1 MDRRYKNYRNN
12 NYYNQGGYYNN
23 RRGGYGRRNNYNNY
37 RNDYYE
43 YEVEIP
49 SEPNNNNNNNNQNN
63 NINQN
68 LNNDNKNQNNNS
80 QSNNNKIFTKEGI
93 EIEYIENKKNKK
105 NYKKKSNQGNNKPQN
120 KYEEVEI
127 EYAPE
132 EIYNEM
138 KNKGKGKILAK
149 EITDTN
155 QIFKDDLLDDDHY
168 ENINQNDIKELNNEN
183 FDDDYDENY
192 DDNYYE
198 NSNSYYY
205 NDNESYSTSNT
216 NNQNFQNQNYQKY
229 KKNPLTFTDESGFT
243 QLVDSQIKSQLKSY
257 NYQINDSYLNIL
269 MIAEKPSIA
278 RMISEVLSNGKSKN
292 HKTGRGKCLITFD
305 GYFKGIKSRF
315 TVSAVAGH
323 IYTSDFMREH
333 NNWGNIDES
342 DLYNVPIVKLEANRK
357 MKMPN
362 FIQKL
367 SSGKDIICLWLDC
380 DSEGENICYEVIYN
394 CLPYMNKKNY
404 QQIYR
409 AKFSSLTKKDLK
421 YAFDNL
427 NDPPNKNESMSV
439 DCRQVIDLKIGISFT
454 RFLTS
459 SILPS
464 LEGISNTTKF
474 LSYGPCQTPTLW
486 FCVERMKEIKNFQSR
501 QYYKIY
507 VEIEVNE
514 MRYKITNNKT
524 YYNKKEVEDL
534 LLKLKKTQ
542 KAFIRNIKVNHN
554 SKNSPPGLNTVN
566 LLRGASSFL
575 KMSPHNTMVIAEKL
589 YTMGYM
595 TYPRTETTKY
605 ANSFDFIGSLK
616 NFENH
621 EIFGEKVKKL
631 LEKYKKP
638 NPKGVDMGDHPPI
651 TPSKVANQNDLKGEY
666 WKLYEFICNHFFSSL
681 SPSIEYDEI
690 EYEIDIN
697 GEIFNENSL
706 KITND
711 GFLLFQEYK
720 RKNYIKNFP
729 LLQKNKDYKITNF
742 TYTADW
748 TKAPDYLTES
758 DLISKMEENRI
769 GTDASMPV
777 HIENICQRG
786 YVKVDEKRR
795 LIPTQLGKALIDALG
810 EVDGEI
816 IHPEN
821 RAKIEEFVNQVSHG
835 KKNYK
840 DTLKFAL
847 DLYQK
852 KFFLIRIQFEKI
864 LNTFKKYFNVN
875 YNNLGQILKNV
886 KDKNDKFKR
895 ENFHQKKE
903 SEINSDLNVCD
914 ECNKGKM
921 YIEYDKFDKYCIFCT
936 NCKRRTKIIRDAV
949 KIEVNK
955 KLKCDKCGCY
965 LIDVEVENPFLNGEK
980 TLTGCLICDHRLN

>member
-49 SEPNNNNNNNNQNN
+49 SEPNNNNNNQNN

-777 HIENICQRG
+777 HIENICQSR
-786 YVKVDEKRR
+786 
-795 LIPTQLGKALIDALG
+795 
-810 EVDGEI
+810 
-816 IHPEN
+816 
-821 RAKIEEFVNQVSHG
+821 HG
-835 KKNYK
+835 
-840 DTLKFAL
+840 
-847 DLYQK
+847 
-852 KFFLIRIQFEKI
+852 
-864 LNTFKKYFNVN
+864 
-875 YNNLGQILKNV
+875 
-886 KDKNDKFKR
+886 
-895 ENFHQKKE
+895 
-903 SEINSDLNVCD
+903 
-914 ECNKGKM
+914 
-921 YIEYDKFDKYCIFCT
+921 
-936 NCKRRTKIIRDAV
+936 
-949 KIEVNK
+949 
-955 KLKCDKCGCY
+955 
-965 LIDVEVENPFLNGEK
+965 
-980 TLTGCLICDHRLN
+980 DHREQEGQEHSQTWIGQQNGS

>member
-49 SEPNNNNNNNNQNN
+49 SEPNNNNNNQNN

-821 RAKIEEFVNQVSHG
+821 RAKIEEFVNQV
-835 KKNYK
+835 
-840 DTLKFAL
+840 
-847 DLYQK
+847 
-852 KFFLIRIQFEKI
+852 
-864 LNTFKKYFNVN
+864 
-875 YNNLGQILKNV
+875 
-886 KDKNDKFKR
+886 
-895 ENFHQKKE
+895 
-903 SEINSDLNVCD
+903 
-914 ECNKGKM
+914 
-921 YIEYDKFDKYCIFCT
+921 
-936 NCKRRTKIIRDAV
+936 
-949 KIEVNK
+949 
-955 KLKCDKCGCY
+955 
-965 LIDVEVENPFLNGEK
+965 
-980 TLTGCLICDHRLN
+980 